1 MPHATPPV
9 PSAPESRQANNFNLI
24 RLALALLVIV
34 SHTPEMMDGNRSR
47 ELLSRLTGGFS
58 FGEFAVDGFF
68 LLSGFLILQSWESQ
82 PRAWPFLRK
91 RLLRIVP
98 GYLLAALLCVFVVG
112 PLAADPASYFAAIW
126 PRGLGWSLLT
136 LDIPATPTVFAGT
149 HYASVNGAMWT
160 IRYEFLCYLVL
171 LALGLLGI
179 LRRPG
184 LSAIL
189 LAAVLLLYAAAALG
203 LLRPQGLDADCR
215 QFPMLRFLAFFG
227 TGMLYCRWRARLV
240 FRPRWAT
247 LAAAALALGA
257 VFGLAE
263 PSLLLGGSYLFFY
276 LAFHGPS
283 WLARW
288 RRLPD
293 ISYGVYLYGWPAGKL
308 LLWYVPGL
316 GQLTA
321 TLLTMALA
329 ALCGLFSWHVIEKPA
344 LRRKTPRR
352 PLPAPDTS
360 FA

>member
-1 MPHATPPV
+1 MQHTTMPAP
-9 PSAPESRQANNFNLI
+9 ALPESRQANNFNLI

-47 ELLSRLTGGFS
+47 ELLSLLTGGFS

-68 LLSGFLILQSWESQ
+68 LLSGFLILQSWDSQ
-82 PRAWPFLRK
+82 PSTVPYLRK

-98 GYLLAALLCVFVVG
+98 GYLLAALLCAFVVG
-112 PLAADPASYFAAIW
+112 PLAAPAGYFAAIW

-136 LDIPATPTVFAGT
+136 LDIPATPAVFAGT

-171 LALGLLGI
+171 LALGLAGL
-179 LRRPG
+179 LRRRA
-184 LSAIL
+184 LTAAL
-189 LAAVLLLYAAAALG
+189 LAAVLLLYAATACGA
-203 LLRPQGLDADCR
+203 LRPLGLDADCR

-227 TGMLYCRWRARLV
+227 TGMLYCRWRAQLR
-240 FRPRWAT
+240 FQPHWAA
-247 LAAAALALGA
+247 LAAAVLALGTWLG
-257 VFGLAE
+257 FAE
-263 PSLLLGGSYLFFY
+263 LSLLAGGSYLFFY

-283 WLARW
+283 WLAPW

-308 LLWYVPGL
+308 LLWYAPGL
-316 GQLTA
+316 GQGAATA
-321 TLLTMALA
+321 LTMALA
-329 ALCGLFSWHVIEKPA
+329 CVCGLVSWHLVEKPA
-344 LRRKTPRR
+344 LRLKTPRR